1 MTAKNRKPAT
11 ASSGPTVKTWAGLL
25 LLLWV
30 LLLGVGLVGAGFK
43 WVSGGADGAERIFA
57 FATNPLVGVIVGVL
71 ATSLVQSSS
80 TVTSVIVGLVA
91 GGMPVSLAVPMIM
104 GANMG
109 TTITNTIVSLG
120 NSARGN
126 EFERSFSAATIH
138 DFLNL
143 YSILIFLPVEAVF
156 HPMERLAGKMAA
168 LFTGGATAS
177 TNNFDVI
184 GMTTKPVI
192 GAIRSGLEFLPGPT
206 GGIVMIVG
214 GIALIV
220 LAVVRLGDL
229 LRGAMGDSAGN
240 ILERALGRG
249 SALAVLSGMVVT
261 VLVQSSSTTTSLL
274 VPLAGAGIVT
284 LRQVYPFTMGA
295 NIGTCVTALL
305 AATSVE
311 GEVRVFALQIA
322 LVHLL
327 YNAGGMAIFLGVPF
341 LKELPLRSAAWLGAR
356 TRRNRRFAVGYVL
369 AVFFLLP
376 GLVLGGQMLW
386 SGRNAAI
393 VDITEDGGKLE
404 AHERATEEEG
414 LAIE

>member
-1 MTAKNRKPAT
+1 
-11 ASSGPTVKTWAGLL
+11 
-25 LLLWV
+25 
-30 LLLGVGLVGAGFK
+30 
-43 WVSGGADGAERIFA
+43 
-57 FATNPLVGVIVGVL
+57 
-71 ATSLVQSSS
+71 
-80 TVTSVIVGLVA
+80 VTSVIVGLVA
-91 GGMPVSLAVPMIM
+91 GGLPVSFAVPMIM

-120 NSARGN
+120 NSARGT

-143 YSILIFLPVEAVF
+143 YSILIFLPIEAFF
-156 HPMERLAGKMAA
+156 HPLEKLAGKLAA
-168 LFTGGATAS
+168 LFTGGATVS

-192 GAIRSGLEFLPGPT
+192 GAIQSVLEFLPGPT

-229 LRGAMGDSAGN
+229 LRGAMGESAGN
-240 ILERALGRG
+240 ILEKALGRG
-249 SALAVLSGMVVT
+249 PALAVLSGLVVT

-295 NIGTCVTALL
+295 NMGTCVTALL
-305 AATSVE
+305 AATAVE
-311 GEVRVFALQIA
+311 GDVRVFALQIA

-327 YNAGGMAIFLGVPF
+327 YNVGGMAVFLGVPF
-341 LKELPLRSAAWLGAR
+341 LKDLPLRSAAWLGAR

-386 SGRNAAI
+386 SERNAVI
-393 VDITEDGGKLE
+393 VDIAEDGGKLE
-404 AHERATEEEG
+404 AHEKATEEEG
-414 LAIE
+414 LSIE